1 MNKKEQLLSKI
12 KQEQQ
17 ELKDNNYLGVIDERE
32 TRINALVKAMETE
45 ELDDNEISILLRQKS
60 LLTTLA
66 NLEPKWK
73 SSVWNYGYYAD
84 CSISNFLDI
93 MKSEPHCKKKHIDEE
108 M

>member
-12 KQEQQ
+12 KEEQQ

-32 TRINALVKAMETE
+32 KRIDAVVKALTIVEFDDE
-45 ELDDNEISILLRQKS
+45 EIEILLRQKD

-66 NLEPKWK
+66 NQEPKWK
-73 SSVWNYGYYAD
+73 TEMNKYVDESV
-84 CSISNFLDI
+84 SDI
-93 MKSEPHCKKKHIDEE
+93 GHFINVKSAESHRKRNIDEE

>member
-12 KQEQQ
+12 KEEQQ

-32 TRINALVKAMETE
+32 KRIDAMVKALTIVEFDDE
-45 ELDDNEISILLRQKS
+45 EIEILLRQKD

-66 NLEPKWK
+66 NQEPKWK
-73 SSVWNYGYYAD
+73 TEMNKYVNDSV
-84 CSISNFLDI
+84 SDI
-93 MKSEPHCKKKHIDEE
+93 GHFINVKSAESHRKRNIDEE

>member
-12 KQEQQ
+12 KEEQQ

-32 TRINALVKAMETE
+32 KRIDAMVKALTIVEFDDE
-45 ELDDNEISILLRQKS
+45 EIEILLRQKD

-66 NLEPKWK
+66 NQEPKWK
-73 SSVWNYGYYAD
+73 TEMNKYVDESV
-84 CSISNFLDI
+84 SDI
-93 MKSEPHCKKKHIDEE
+93 GHFINVKSAESHKKRNIDEE